1 MSFDASS
8 FSGSESARRKTYAI
22 VGVGVC
28 VLLFVVVYA
37 FSGSKPAPK
46 KVVEPDRPLPSID
59 GQTVVDLDK
68 IGGDSGWYDNVPSGT
83 IVAQNPQAGTDVKDA
98 PTTPLSPVI
107 IGDNPATEPPA
118 DSVMKPGQAPGT
130 GVVAQNETSGVAA
143 QVSGSAA
150 QGNSAVD
157 STAVAGERLKPGPT
171 PAVQN
176 GAMAV
181 IQPITANATIQPITA
196 NATTQPSTANP
207 PPGQVAAPVATPPP
221 VNAPLA
227 TIPPVNAPVATIPPV
242 NAPVATIPPVN
253 APVTKNPPVNAP
265 VAKIGAPAASP
276 VPSSFAKKGKSTA
289 SAQRP
294 KFVRPTRKQPGIIAR
309 TSELVTEPEFRQAPK
324 PAAAQAKPGQ
334 TSAKPV
340 TVTKPAPPAR
350 VRQQEARTFAAQT
363 TEQLREQGLIKP
375 GQRIRLP
382 RSTETPNPTIWREDD
397 APVTPEERRPFG
409 LVLAEENPA
418 STPEGIPLR
427 TDIPAG
433 ASPLEKTGADKPLWK
448 RPE

>member
-1 MSFDASS
+1 MMPPNHLTAMSFDASS

-22 VGVGVC
+22 VGVGFC
-28 VLLFVVVYA
+28 VLVLVMVYA

-46 KVVEPDRPLPSID
+46 KVVEPDQPLASID
-59 GQTVVDLDK
+59 GQTLVDLDQLPADK
-68 IGGDSGWYDNVPSGT
+68 DWFENVPAGT
-83 IVAQNPQAGTDVKDA
+83 IVAQNPEAGANAKDA

-107 IGDNPATEPPA
+107 IGDNPAKEPPA

-181 IQPITANATIQPITA
+181 IQPITANATIQPI
-196 NATTQPSTANP
+196 NANP
-207 PPGQVAAPVATPPP
+207 PPGQVAAPVATLPLL
-221 VNAPLA
+221 NATKA
-227 TIPPVNAPVATIPPV
+227 TIGSANAPVATIPPV

-253 APVTKNPPVNAP
+253 APV
-265 VAKIGAPAASP
+265 AKIGAPAASP
-276 VPSSFAKKGKSTA
+276 PSSSPAKKGKSTA
-289 SAQRP
+289 STHRP
-294 KFVRPTRKQPGIIAR
+294 KFVHPTRKQPGIIAR
-309 TSELVTEPEFRQAPK
+309 TSELVTESEFRQAPK
-324 PAAAQAKPGQ
+324 SAAAQAKPGQ
-334 TSAKPV
+334 APAKPAAV
-340 TVTKPAPPAR
+340 AKHAPPAR

-409 LVLAEENPA
+409 LVIAEENPA
-418 STPEGIPLR
+418 FTPEGIPLR

-433 ASPLEKTGADKPLWK
+433 ASPLEKTAADKPLWK
-448 RPE
+448 RAE